1 MIPGISGGS
10 HPPEEAQMTTV
21 SAMVTLFLVM
31 DPLGNIPYFL
41 SALKPVPVKRHPKIM
56 FRELTIAL
64 IVLFCFMFLGQHFLE
79 LLHLK
84 QESISIA
91 GGIILFL
98 IAIRM
103 IFPTKKSPEADQLDG
118 EPFIVPLAIPGVAGP
133 SSLATV
139 LLLVKSEPD
148 RLLDW
153 AAALSG
159 AWLMTSII
167 LMASPLCFKLLKKR
181 GLIAMERLM
190 GMILVA
196 LSVQMFLDGIGTY
209 LHIR

>member
-1 MIPGISGGS
+1 
-10 HPPEEAQMTTV
+10 MTTV

-56 FRELTIAL
+56 FRELSIAL
-64 IVLFCFMFLGQHFLE
+64 MVLLVFMFIGQYFLE

-84 QESISIA
+84 QESISIG

-103 IFPTKKSPEADQLDG
+103 IFPAPKSPDSEPIDA

-139 LLLVKSEPD
+139 LLLVKSDPG
-148 RLLDW
+148 RIMDW
-153 AAALSG
+153 TLALAG
-159 AWLMTSII
+159 AWLMTSVI

-181 GLIAMERLM
+181 GLVAMERLM

-196 LSVQMFLDGIGTY
+196 MSVQMFLDGIRTY
-209 LHIR
+209 LISIA